1 MSDSL
6 GAPSPA
12 SSVKDVTTASFKA
25 DVIAASTRQPVL
37 VDFWAPWCGPCKQLA
52 PALEKAVADSKGKVK
67 LVKMNIDDHPQI
79 PGQLGIQSIPAV
91 IAFDKGQPIDGFS
104 GALPESQVRGFIE
117 RLVGPLTG
125 GADELIA
132 QAQAAAVAGDA
143 TTAAELYSQVLTED
157 ETNIKAIAG
166 LAKLNVDAGD
176 LEQAKGVLS
185 LAPPPAPG
193 KDPDPAIAAVLA
205 AIHVAEQAAELG
217 DIAPLEKAVADNP
230 ADNQARF
237 DLALA
242 LNARGDRDA
251 AADRLLEIIKRE
263 RKWNDDAARKQLL
276 QFFEAWGLMDPASVL
291 ARRKLSAVIF

>member
-1 MSDSL
+1 MSLETVDAAS
-6 GAPSPA
+6 GA
-12 SSVKDVTTASFKA
+12 SVSETNTASFRS
-25 DVIAASTRQPVL
+25 DVLVGSMQQPVL

-79 PGQLGIQSIPAV
+79 AGQLGIQSIPAV
-91 IAFDKGQPIDGFS
+91 IAFDKGQPIDGFM

-125 GADELIA
+125 GAEELIA
-132 QAQAAAVAGDA
+132 KAQAAATAGDA
-143 TTAAELYSQVLTED
+143 TTAAELYSQMLTED
-157 ETNIKAIAG
+157 ETNLKAIAG
-166 LAKLNVDAGD
+166 LAKLHVDAGD

-193 KDPDPAIAAVLA
+193 KDPDPAVAAVLA

-237 DLALA
+237 DLAIA

-276 QFFEAWGLMDPASVL
+276 QFFEAWGLMDPSSVL